1 MRRWF
6 ETRSLTPLLKVPP
19 ASRGEPTRVQFP
31 LHARGT
37 PHCRAQVRFPMHAK
51 ETLRCRIQVRFP
63 LHTKATAPRTAQ
75 IRFPLFTGGTLRRG
89 FSIARVFAKCALV
102 IGMIAAISTTWAQDS
117 PDALAPGAFG
127 TRAGAPVQRVVS
139 PDASSSGWAQLG
151 LALLIVA
158 VGLRWGLPRL
168 MRWAGKTGDGS
179 PLDGQIR
186 IIETRSAVG
195 GSLMLVKAR
204 DKLLLIGAT
213 PQGMHLLADLTD
225 TLPKSEPVSLAESA
239 FERVLR
245 TARPVASLPDLQQEA
260 AAHVQ
265 SRLRQTRARLQSL
278 LGGQP

>member
-1 MRRWF
+1 MNLARV
-6 ETRSLTPLLKVPP
+6 TISLFV
-19 ASRGEPTRVQFP
+19 
-31 LHARGT
+31 
-37 PHCRAQVRFPMHAK
+37 
-51 ETLRCRIQVRFP
+51 
-63 LHTKATAPRTAQ
+63 
-75 IRFPLFTGGTLRRG
+75 GGTLRNG
-89 FSIARVFAKCALV
+89 FSITHLLARSALV
-102 IGMIAAISTTWAQDS
+102 IGVATAIPATWAQDS

-127 TRAGAPVQRVVS
+127 TRAGAPIQRVAS
-139 PDASSSGWAQLG
+139 PDASSNGWVQLG
-151 LALLIVA
+151 VALLIVA

-186 IIETRSAVG
+186 ILETRSAVG

-225 TLPKSEPVSLAESA
+225 TLPKPEPTPIAESA
-239 FERVLR
+239 FEQVLR
-245 TARPVASLPDLQQEA
+245 QARPAAPPLDLQQEA

-278 LGGQP
+278 LGGER